1 MKDRIESP
9 LERGCSL
16 LTSTKKDSRVKE
28 LYHKGKEQQS
38 PSVVLSKSAF
48 VEYGLACLC

>member
-28 LYHKGKEQQS
+28 LYHKGKEQQAALLQS
-38 PSVVLSKSAF
+38 SFRNLPL
-48 VEYGLACLC
+48 LNMD